1 LHRQYVI
8 TGIGATLAMIPCYY
22 SKEIM
27 IAIGEDPEIIDLA
40 ATYVYINAP
49 GAFANAFAF
58 QNIFFGV

>member
-1 LHRQYVI
+1 
-8 TGIGATLAMIPCYY
+8 MIPCYY